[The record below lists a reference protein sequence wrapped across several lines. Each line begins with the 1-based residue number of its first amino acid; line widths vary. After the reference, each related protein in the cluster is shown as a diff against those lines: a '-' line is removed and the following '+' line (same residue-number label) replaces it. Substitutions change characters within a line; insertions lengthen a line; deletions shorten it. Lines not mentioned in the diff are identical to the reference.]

1 MGEATVK
8 THVTRILSKLHHRNR
23 VQAVVLAYAL
33 TPLPKCRKAPLE
45 SGADQGFMAVT
56 VGFEPTV
63 GGYPTQL
70 FESCTFGRSDT
81 SPPKSLRH
89 DARSR

>member
-1 MGEATVK
+1 MSTLAMLRNS
-8 THVTRILSKLHHRNR
+8 VT
-23 VQAVVLAYAL
+23 AAL
-33 TPLPKCRKAPLE
+33 PQPLPGHDEGPDFPVFSRRV
-45 SGADQGFMAVT
+45 GAFDLAVT

-81 SPPKSLRH
+81 SPPKSLR
-89 DARSR
+89 DSGGARESRWG